1 MPADHTK
8 KAKKLPRPARKVA
21 GKRVQF
27 PWRRRKPGVSLS
39 YADKAALKKKREHE
53 NAALEQAFQD
63 ADLALWEIAEKI
75 HGDFPRRPAKY
86 YYHRIMQRSN
96 FKKQRKKISLW
107 NAFVS
112 QEMRKYNDGMS

>member
-1 MPADHTK
+1 MN
-8 KAKKLPRPARKVA
+8 
-21 GKRVQF
+21 G
-27 PWRRRKPGVSLS
+27 
-39 YADKAALKKKREHE
+39 
-53 NAALEQAFQD
+53 
-63 ADLALWEIAEKI
+63 ALWEIAEKI